1 MCGNVVINCIF
12 RQIVAKYKKIW
23 HQVYPHSI
31 GLYYSAITNYIGLKP
46 MEDEYITMGMAAY
59 GKAYPT
65 AYESNLKLVHD
76 DPRNRIYRQFTYR
89 YRR

>member
-1 MCGNVVINCIF
+1 
-12 RQIVAKYKKIW
+12 
-23 HQVYPHSI
+23 
-31 GLYYSAITNYIGLKP
+31 

-76 DPRNRIYRQFTYR
+76 DPRNRIYRQFPYR